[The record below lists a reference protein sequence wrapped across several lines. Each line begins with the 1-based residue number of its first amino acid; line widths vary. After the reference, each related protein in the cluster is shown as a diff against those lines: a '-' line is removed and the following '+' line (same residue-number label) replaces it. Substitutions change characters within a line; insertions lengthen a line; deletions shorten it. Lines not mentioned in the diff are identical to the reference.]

1 MYNIYFGK
9 RSISLIG
16 YNEVEVKNPN
26 SVILYADNTFNYDI
40 VLNLLQNSP
49 SINDIRIY
57 LKEGSDL
64 EAAFG
69 QLCSCFC
76 EINAGGG
83 LVRGCKGDYL
93 FIYRYDVWD
102 LPKGV
107 QERDEEISQTAL
119 REVKEECGIEELELK
134 EKICTTHHCYWREGK
149 FMLKHTH
156 WFQMQYTWK
165 YLPVPQEEEDITR
178 AKWVSP
184 NKIEEHVRG
193 TYPSIQEVLKRS
205 NLLDS

>member
-93 FIYRYDVWD
+93 FISRYDVWD

-107 QERDEEISQTAL
+107 
-119 REVKEECGIEELELK
+119 
-134 EKICTTHHCYWREGK
+134 
-149 FMLKHTH
+149 
-156 WFQMQYTWK
+156 
-165 YLPVPQEEEDITR
+165 
-178 AKWVSP
+178 
-184 NKIEEHVRG
+184 
-193 TYPSIQEVLKRS
+193 
-205 NLLDS
+205 